1 MSPVISIFL
10 PLALAFIVFTLG
22 LGLVPDDFRRVFQQ
36 SRAVLIGLLCQVVL
50 LPLIAFVIA
59 QLLGLSPAMAVG
71 LVILGACPGGITAGL
86 LTNLARGD
94 TALSITLTAV
104 SSVATLITL
113 PLVVQMALAWFMG
126 QGTSIELPLFET
138 VRRLFLL
145 TTLPVALGMLL
156 RAYFPDAVQR
166 LLPWGSRLA
175 NLFFAVIVV
184 GTFAS
189 QWQPMM
195 DNLFIVGPAAV
206 LLNLSM
212 MGLAWWVAQ
221 SSGVDRR
228 GRIAIAMECG
238 LQNSA
243 LGIFVA
249 SVLLNNPVLAIPS
262 VVYALFMNVSALL
275 FLLRARRGPAG

>member
-1 MSPVISIFL
+1 MSPVVSVFL

-36 SRAVLIGLLCQVVL
+36 SRAVLVGLLCQIVL
-50 LPLIAFVIA
+50 LPLVAFAIA

-71 LVILGACPGGITAGL
+71 LVILGACPGGVTAGL
-86 LTNLARGD
+86 LTNLARGN

-104 SSVATLITL
+104 SSVATLVTL
-113 PLVVQMALAWFMG
+113 PLVVHGALVWFMG
-126 QGTSIELPLFET
+126 QGSDVELPLFET

-156 RAYFPDAVQR
+156 RGYFPQVVQG
-166 LLPWGSRLA
+166 LLPWCSRLA

-195 DNLFIVGPAAV
+195 ANLQSVGPAAM
-206 LLNLSM
+206 LLNVSM

-221 SSGVDRR
+221 QSRVDRR

-238 LQNSA
+238 LQNGA